1 MVNACECVNAAD
13 AEVFLCRKCTIKKC
27 WPQLGARVASMTP
40 SSSDGS
46 WWFKAVG
53 MLKNP
58 GLTFRVLEFCAYF
71 ASHAMLN

>member
-1 MVNACECVNAAD
+1 MHHQKVLAPV
-13 AEVFLCRKCTIKKC
+13 
-27 WPQLGARVASMTP
+27 GARVASMTP

-53 MLKNP
+53 MLENP

-71 ASHAMLN
+71 ASHAMFN